1 MKVPFPALS
10 GKDSRRSQRISR
22 GGALNRIVERNSRG
36 RATIPKDPQM
46 SQSTPDEPDFPALPQ
61 LSPRVS
67 THTTVAR
74 ETALWP
80 LEGKLQIPVSTRLE
94 DWDC

>member
-1 MKVPFPALS
+1 MRVLVPDSL
-10 GKDSRRSQRISR
+10 GKNSQRSGRIL
-22 GGALNRIVERNSRG
+22 GGALNRNFQKNSRDH
-36 RATIPKDPQM
+36 ATIPKDPQM